1 MNDLCTLIV
10 AKTDDTT
17 LSIPLCCA
25 GEEKQNGDE
34 VPPAKRR
41 KEKGS
46 ESPAEGQPPQ
56 NELVLA

>member
-1 MNDLCTLIV
+1 MV
-10 AKTDDTT
+10 AKPDDTI
-17 LSIPLCCA
+17 LSILLQLLCYA

-46 ESPAEGQPPQ
+46 ESPAEGQSSQ
-56 NELVLA
+56 SELSLA